1 MLASSRKAVASI
13 PTILKANYS
22 AAAAANG
29 VQISSAKNGIKVASV
44 QDSSATSG
52 LAVVVNGGVKGED
65 SSNAGVS
72 HFLKNYGF
80 KNTNNRT
87 ALRIVREAEFS
98 GAVLSSNLTRES
110 IVYSAEFLKGDAAQF
125 AEILGD
131 VVSNQKFQDHEF
143 VDVSKQTALESAYA
157 YGTPAIVAIEAA
169 HNAAFRTG
177 LGNSLFASKTS
188 RVSNAAV
195 KDYAQKL
202 FTSGNVALVG
212 TNVDHEELKS
222 YADSFFNLGSSSVTA
237 PASKYHGGEL
247 RFSTVSP
254 YANYV
259 LAYQGAAVGTKEY
272 AAAQVL
278 RYVLGGEQLVK
289 WSQGASLLSQSASK
303 LSGDVQ
309 LNAFNFGYSD
319 AGLFGVQ
326 VSAPTDEI
334 SSALSAVAEQLKAVQ
349 SGVSDEDFKR
359 GVAQAKFAAAVC
371 FDARLERLDALGRK
385 AFGGDVASFDNVQ
398 ASDVA
403 KVAETILKSNSTA
416 VAVGNL
422 HALPF
427 ADSLSL

>member
-1 MLASSRKAVASI
+1 M
-13 PTILKANYS
+13 
-22 AAAAANG
+22 
-29 VQISSAKNGIKVASV
+29 
-44 QDSSATSG
+44 
-52 LAVVVNGGVKGED
+52 
-65 SSNAGVS
+65 
-72 HFLKNYGF
+72 
-80 KNTNNRT
+80 
-87 ALRIVREAEFS
+87 
-98 GAVLSSNLTRES
+98 
-110 IVYSAEFLKGDAAQF
+110 
-125 AEILGD
+125 GD

-385 AFGGDVASFDNVQ
+385 VC
-398 ASDVA
+398 
-403 KVAETILKSNSTA
+403 IL
-416 VAVGNL
+416 
-422 HALPF
+422 
-427 ADSLSL
+427 